1 MSNNLKKVQAKTRE
15 IHYKNVFKNLDMT
28 IFFYFK
34 SLKKQ
39 YLFSISQKRGAAKLV
54 QNKTNYKRK
63 KKSIFLKYFFI
74 QITLQILPNKQI
86 NSTKKERS
94 TLCHRISEPCCW
106 KKTRICSKRRGSGIF
121 KSFRKIK
128 IDEEKKIYLV
138 QREQVVP
145 WACFG
150 CFTECQSSVAERKWE
165 MSRWDHQVFMS
176 KPKKWD
182 FSAQGGR
189 IFQMPWKRR
198 QE

>member
-1 MSNNLKKVQAKTRE
+1 
-15 IHYKNVFKNLDMT
+15 MT

-63 KKSIFLKYFFI
+63 KKTIFLKYFFI
-74 QITLQILPNKQI
+74 QITLQILSNKQI
-86 NSTKKERS
+86 NSTKTERS

-121 KSFRKIK
+121 KSFRKNK

-150 CFTECQSSVAERKWE
+150 CFTECQSSVAESKWE
-165 MSRWDHQVFMS
+165 FVRKDWIIRYLCKNRKSEISMPSQTNIVSDLSNAVEE
-176 KPKKWD
+176 KT
-182 FSAQGGR
+182 R
-189 IFQMPWKRR
+189 IKHPG
-198 QE
+198 